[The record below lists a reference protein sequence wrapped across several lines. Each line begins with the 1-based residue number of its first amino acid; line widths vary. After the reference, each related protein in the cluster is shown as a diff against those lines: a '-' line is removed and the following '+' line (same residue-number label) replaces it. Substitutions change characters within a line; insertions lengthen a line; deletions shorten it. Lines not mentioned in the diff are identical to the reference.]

1 MKYGNPPTDLG
12 AVDVALD
19 EVMYYL
25 YLPIKLAG
33 QQMMAMPDA
42 LQPLWP
48 MMDVVVRD
56 LVKQDRYTD
65 HYIYVTVKKMF
76 VGGGV
81 TANRPGW
88 HADGF
93 GTDDLNY
100 IWYDCVPTLF
110 NTSEFTITEDDHVK
124 SLVEYAEQALPQ
136 NDVVYPCG
144 HVLRLDPSVVHRVA
158 EVEEQVMRTFV
169 KISVSKDKYNLK
181 DNSINRLL
189 DYDWKKYD
197 RATVRNDPNHAQ
209 RDSYT
214 ESHNPVDDHLI

>member
-1 MKYGNPPTDLG
+1 MNYGNPPIALG
-12 AVDVALD
+12 EIDVQLN

-33 QQMMAMPDA
+33 SNEIAMPDS

-48 MMDVVVRD
+48 LVDVINKDLLKMGPMDD
-56 LVKQDRYTD
+56 LYM
-65 HYIYVTVKKMF
+65 YVTVKKMF

-100 IWYDCVPTLF
+100 IWYDCVPTVF
-110 NTSEFTITEDDHVK
+110 NASRFNITEGDHVK
-124 SLVEYAEQALPQ
+124 SLQEFAEQALPE
-136 NDVVYPCG
+136 NDVVFPCR
-144 HVLRLDPSVVHRVA
+144 HLLRLDPSVVHRVA
-158 EVEEQVMRTFV
+158 EVEEQVMRTFIKV
-169 KISVSKDKYNLK
+169 SVSKDKYNLK

-189 DYDWKKYD
+189 NYDWKKYD
-197 RATVRNDPNHAQ
+197 RATVRNDPNRAQ
-209 RDSYT
+209 RDSVV
-214 ESHNPVDDHLI
+214 EDHNPPDDHFA